1 MIIEKKNIATLIPYA
16 RNAKKH
22 DDNQIAQI
30 AASIKEFGFND
41 PVEITPDNV
50 IIAGHGRVLAAQK
63 LGLTEVPVVVHH
75 HLDDN
80 QRKAYT
86 LLNNRLNEIGGGWDT
101 EMLELELKSL
111 PTFDFPCFD
120 DFFEEYGDEPSETV
134 PSLDEL
140 TEEYG
145 DEPTEDSFYP
155 ILRLKVTPEAKS
167 LFESFM
173 RQASGENEYEK
184 FDIIVNAINKD
195 KIK

>member
-1 MIIEKKNIATLIPYA
+1 MKIEKKNIATLIPYA

-41 PVEITPDNV
+41 PVEITSDNV

-75 HLDDN
+75 HLNDN
-80 QRKAYT
+80 QRRAYT

-120 DFFEEYGDEPSETV
+120 DFFDIDDKDETV
-134 PSLDEL
+134 SPPK
-140 TEEYG
+140 EYNENIET
-145 DEPTEDSFYP
+145 DYCCPKCQFSW
-155 ILRLKVTPEAKS
+155 
-167 LFESFM
+167 
-173 RQASGENEYEK
+173 SGK
-184 FDIIVNAINKD
+184 PK
-195 KIK
+195 